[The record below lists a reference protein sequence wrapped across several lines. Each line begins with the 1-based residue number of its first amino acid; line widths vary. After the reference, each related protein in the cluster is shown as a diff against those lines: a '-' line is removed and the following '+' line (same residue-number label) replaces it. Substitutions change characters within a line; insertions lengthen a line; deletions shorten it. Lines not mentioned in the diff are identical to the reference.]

1 MLNEIV
7 GGIVSPIL
15 RIIDKVV
22 PDQAERDRIK
32 LEFLKLE
39 NQNLLEQTRLEL
51 SAILA
56 EEQSGDPWTSR
67 ARPTFLYVIYFV
79 ILSCMFGGIVGIWF
93 PESMNQA
100 AVNINALLRAIP
112 DPLWSLFGV
121 GYLGYTGARSVE
133 KWKMNTK

>member
-1 MLNEIV
+1 MLTEIV
-7 GGIVSPIL
+7 GGIVSPVL
-15 RIIDKVV
+15 KIIDKVV

-32 LEFLKLE
+32 LEFLKQE

-56 EEQSGDPWTSR
+56 EEQSPDPWTSR

-100 AVNINALLRAIP
+100 ANNINALLRAIP
-112 DPLWSLFGV
+112 DSLWSLFGV

-133 KWKMNTK
+133 KWKMSTK